1 MMQTVMRHFSAFV
14 ILAGMSA
21 MAGMAKASTS
31 DGRQVLTGAAA
42 SEMIRMTLAEQNLD
56 GDPAIADERVFPDC
70 EGSVTIT
77 PMFGGWNTIRLKCN
91 AEKSW
96 QFAIRTNLTTKAV
109 PVPIREF
116 KPNRAPDGP
125 IQRMS
130 TRSSAAVSDEIEVVA
145 LVRSVSKGD
154 VITIDDVTTVPV
166 PARNVSGAFFD
177 IRNVIGRR
185 MKSSLSARRPVQ
197 ARHLFPDFM
206 VEEGGEVVIFGSAGG
221 ISVDMLGFARENG
234 QIGDWIKVENAS
246 SGKTIRAKVIGEKKV
261 AVIAKKG

>member
-1 MMQTVMRHFSAFV
+1 MLNGPRHLSRLI
-14 ILAGMSA
+14 ILAA
-21 MAGMAKASTS
+21 LLTMAGTAKASAS
-31 DGRQVLTGAAA
+31 DGAQVLTGAAA
-42 SEMIRMTLAEQNLD
+42 ADMIRMTLAEQDLD
-56 GDPAIADERVFPDC
+56 GDPAIDKERVFPDC
-70 EGSVTIT
+70 AGSVTIT
-77 PMFGGWNTIRLKCN
+77 PMFGGWNTVRLKCD
-91 AEKSW
+91 ADKSW
-96 QFAIRTNLTTKAV
+96 QFAIRTNLTTRAA

-116 KPNRAPDGP
+116 RPNRKPDSP
-125 IQRMS
+125 LQRMS
-130 TRSSAAVSDEIEVVA
+130 ARSSVAARDEIDVVA

-154 VITIDDVTTVPV
+154 VITAEDVITVPV

-177 IRNVIGRR
+177 VRNVVGRR
-185 MKSSLSARRPVQ
+185 MKSSLSARRPIQ
-197 ARHLFPDFM
+197 ARHLLPDFM